1 MEALKLIAILSKWTN
16 LETNTDEM
24 YKCFQYL
31 LYQLSSKLIS
41 NHDTLLLL
49 ISAVDLRSI
58 NPSASTLLREWFRA
72 RHSWPVDPDVS
83 RGAMASLRWRRA
95 CGLQCQLYRT
105 PHIVVKWRHFYTRRC
120 EPSIR
125 SQLACGLPASHTSA
139 ETVWSHRREIMI
151 QSWTQIQAWWVSVF
165 HFITF
170 RANQEKENKERENQ
184 Q

>member
-1 MEALKLIAILSKWTN
+1 MEALKIIAILSKWTN

-83 RGAMASLRWRRA
+83 RGAIASLRWRRA

-105 PHIVVKWRHFYTRRC
+105 PHIVVKSAAFYTLLLWAKHPVAASLRLA
-120 EPSIR
+120 
-125 SQLACGLPASHTSA
+125 SQPQLRA
-139 ETVWSHRREIMI
+139 ELCDLTVNSQWY
-151 QSWTQIQAWWVSVF
+151 
-165 HFITF
+165 FITKHSSL
-170 RANQEKENKERENQ
+170 KETNKRKHEAQ
-184 Q
+184 KIDK